1 MSYFVIKF
9 FLNIKLDQYKVK
21 EKIDQTRLSRI
32 YNKIYI
38 FLDLICSKVY
48 TKQKHVSLLFKRSLG
63 FKSLI
68 VQKKSNHACHF
79 EGLKSGSMT
88 INF

>member
-21 EKIDQTRLSRI
+21 ENLIKLDCQAFII
-32 YNKIYI
+32 KY
-38 FLDLICSKVY
+38 FFFFDLICSKVY
-48 TKQKHVSLLFKRSLG
+48 TKQKHVSLLFKISLG